1 MEMIV
6 VKSIFDK
13 LEKWREDRN
22 LNSVEFDLNV
32 YTANILEEIAEYL
45 RAKDDYERVDALCDI
60 CVFSINAMSKFE
72 YYHEDK
78 DIYGWYSIV
87 SHDDIGLSDNPFGNI
102 IITHI
107 SYLNNDSY
115 NTSSEPKVIY
125 YQTLKT
131 IALCLDELIIMGYN
145 FEKCMLET
153 IKEISSR
160 RQDPQQASDWLVN
173 GISGKWQKDK
183 NQDPQTLY
191 KADYERCKR

>member
-1 MEMIV
+1 MKE
-6 VKSIFDK
+6 IFDK
-13 LEKWREDRN
+13 LEKWRVDRN

-60 CVFSINAMSKFE
+60 CVFSINALDSEYSKYE
-72 YYHEDK
+72 YK
-78 DIYGWYSIV
+78 M
-87 SHDDIGLSDNPFGNI
+87 GLGC
-102 IITHI
+102 ITDL
-107 SYLNNDSY
+107 SYLDNVMDYLSTINKVNKKCSDECIIEIIE
-115 NTSSEPKVIY
+115 SSICEI
-125 YQTLKT
+125 
-131 IALCLDELIIMGYN
+131 ESMNYN